1 MSFSD
6 APSDMETMAPQDAPL
21 ALAQRRDKVSLL
33 NPASELST
41 ALRTVTQPVQSVEL
55 IASCSLEAVFS
66 PIFVFSVT

>member
-21 ALAQRRDKVSLL
+21 ALAQRRDKVSQLSS
-33 NPASELST
+33 ATELSA
-41 ALRTVTQPVQSVEL
+41 ALRAVMQPAQPGEL
-55 IASCSLEAVFS
+55 IASCSLEAVSS